1 MVKKS
6 KKDIFMEEHR
16 EEIKREL
23 TNNSIVLSFAF
34 AIIVIGFISCFYETG
49 NGLLI
54 GIALSTLL
62 LTLIQC
68 FSNGNTMLNILP
80 IFTMLAFGFF
90 GGFIEKIPVVNLL
103 LNESLRNFIIFLAFA
118 LSFFT
123 QAYKN
128 VIYQANLKKLELES
142 NNNKNKMML
151 AQLSTDKKIVEL
163 AKKIKHISEE
173 KGILDFQFNQAL
185 LDLINYI
192 DAESFVTTVK
202 SSLVMK
208 GKDEK
213 KTTFAIEEVEE
224 SILMSN
230 GVSRERE
237 INAKKF
243 NDMSLD
249 ETEPEEEDPFDFDFK
264 FD

>member
-6 KKDIFMEEHR
+6 KKDIFMEEHK

-103 LNESLRNFIIFLAFA
+103 LNESLRNFIIFLAFD
-118 LSFFT
+118 
-123 QAYKN
+123 
-128 VIYQANLKKLELES
+128 KL
-142 NNNKNKMML
+142 
-151 AQLSTDKKIVEL
+151 V
-163 AKKIKHISEE
+163 
-173 KGILDFQFNQAL
+173 
-185 LDLINYI
+185 
-192 DAESFVTTVK
+192 
-202 SSLVMK
+202 
-208 GKDEK
+208 
-213 KTTFAIEEVEE
+213 
-224 SILMSN
+224 
-230 GVSRERE
+230 
-237 INAKKF
+237 
-243 NDMSLD
+243 
-249 ETEPEEEDPFDFDFK
+249 P
-264 FD
+264 